1 MDEILLGRVGKVERG
16 MNQSVL
22 GLDLQSSGALN
33 KTVIKDRRSE
43 SMLHFNHDFKIR
55 QLKET

>member
-1 MDEILLGRVGKVERG
+1 MDEILLGRVGKIERG

-43 SMLHFNHDFKIR
+43 SMLNFNHDFKIR
-55 QLKET
+55 KLKET